1 MLGVRMCGTMEDSE
15 HQTGNSSGRSIMIIM
30 PGGSTAT
37 SKTSSD
43 AQLLF
48 ALDSL
53 CGHVSLSFLV
63 ALNTICYFSRVI

>member
-1 MLGVRMCGTMEDSE
+1 MCGTMEDSE
-15 HQTGNSSGRSIMIIM
+15 HQTGNSSGRSIM

-63 ALNTICYFSRVI
+63 ALNAICYFSRVI